1 MENTTYGDTTLQAE
15 VKVDETKNNES
26 AGSWEMVMVGGIP
39 SILLGA
45 AGVMIAESFS
55 VVSPKEDSSAQEQ
68 DGGETGAEV
77 AGIDK
82 RIPVAST
89 VTSDMSFKEAFE
101 TARAE
106 VGAGGAFCWHGNVY
120 STYRADDPEWAE
132 MTTEQRNEHCHEIIV
147 QVCVQPYAAPAST
160 APAVATADE
169 DEGDVDVHIV
179 GVGSIEGGD
188 GSIIEAGYGTVD
200 GHQAV
205 FADTDGDG
213 LVDTVLIDANDNG
226 QLDPGEVI
234 SAEGANITIEDLA
247 MEAAMNGGTMMS
259 EQLYEGMP
267 DYTNDA
273 DVSSFC

>member
-1 MENTTYGDTTLQAE
+1 MENTTYGDTTLQAD

-26 AGSWEMVMVGGIP
+26 AGSWEMVMVGGSP
-39 SILLGA
+39 GILLGA

-77 AGIDK
+77 ARIDE

-147 QVCVQPYAAPAST
+147 QVRVQPYAAPAST
-160 APAVATADE
+160 APVVATADE

-213 LVDTVLIDANDNG
+213 LVDTVLIDTNDNG

-273 DVSSFC
+273 DVSSLC